1 MVVESLSR
9 QGALDRMTL
18 DLSQLVA
25 VHSSFL
31 AALVVIKKRVQA
43 SGGTLCLC
51 GLQPIVREIFEQIR
65 FDKVFDIVDW

>member
-1 MVVESLSR
+1 MR
-9 QGALDRMTL
+9 
-18 DLSQLVA
+18 
-25 VHSSFL
+25 
-31 AALVVIKKRVQA
+31 KRVQA